1 MLILYSSDSGN
12 LGCIPYLLIILKG
25 RSMSLSS
32 SLQNYLSD
40 LGLVV
45 PEQPTI
51 EFVQA
56 LQAGHVA
63 RYSFNSLAVVLGE
76 EISLDLD
83 EVSQKIVTRGLGG
96 YCFEHNKLTFE
107 LLKALGY
114 DVQLKL
120 ARVLNNNF
128 EREAGRTHRVTLL
141 TLEGVSYLVDTGFG
155 GNGPIAPLRLDIN
168 TQQVVGLDCYRMLA
182 KGKGEYDLQVC
193 KGDDY
198 FTLYRFDSAAY
209 TDADCTLGHFY
220 SHKNP
225 QAVFLKNLMVTLKKA
240 DQTVALV
247 NAEFITRDQQGERKQ
262 LVESH
267 ELLGN
272 ILDSEF
278 DIVLEP
284 AVVEHLFIRF
294 LAPMLAAD
302 EVGATS

>member
-1 MLILYSSDSGN
+1 
-12 LGCIPYLLIILKG
+12 
-25 RSMSLSS
+25 MSLLS

-45 PEQPTI
+45 PEPLNI
-51 EFVQA
+51 EFVEA
-56 LQAGHVA
+56 LQSAHVA

-76 EISLDLD
+76 GISLELEDI
-83 EVSQKIVTRGLGG
+83 SQKIVTRGLGG

-141 TLEGVSYLVDTGFG
+141 TFEGVQYLVDTGFG

-168 TQQVVGLDCYRMLA
+168 TQQVAGLDRYRMLA
-182 KGKGEYDLQVC
+182 KGNGEYDLQVL
-193 KGDDY
+193 KDSDY

-209 TDADCTLGHFY
+209 TDADCALGHFY
-220 SHKNP
+220 SHKHS
-225 QAVFLKNLMVTLKKA
+225 QAVFFKNLMVTLKKK

-247 NAEFITRDQQGERKQ
+247 NAEFTRRDRQGERKQ
-262 LVESH
+262 LIESP
-267 ELLGN
+267 ESLGN
-272 ILDSEF
+272 ILSSEF
-278 DIVLEP
+278 GIALEP

-302 EVGATS
+302 KVGVTS

>member
-1 MLILYSSDSGN
+1 M
-12 LGCIPYLLIILKG
+12 P
-25 RSMSLSS
+25 LSS

-45 PEQPTI
+45 PETPSI
-51 EFVQA
+51 EFVKA
-56 LQAGHVA
+56 LQSAHVA

-76 EISLDLD
+76 DISLDLD
-83 EVSQKIVTRGLGG
+83 AISQKIVTRGLGG

-168 TQQVVGLDCYRMLA
+168 TQQVAGLDRYRMLA
-182 KGKGEYDLQVC
+182 KGKGEYDLQVV

-198 FTLYRFDSAAY
+198 FTLYRFDSATY
-209 TDADCTLGHFY
+209 SDADCALGHFY
-220 SHKNP
+220 SHKNSN
-225 QAVFLKNLMVTLKKA
+225 AVFLKNLMVTLKKQ
-240 DQTVALV
+240 DQTIALV
-247 NAEFITRDQQGERKQ
+247 NAELTIRDSQGEQK
-262 LVESH
+262 LLIESP
-267 ELLGN
+267 ESLGN
-272 ILDSEF
+272 ILSSEF
-278 DIVLEP
+278 DINLEP
-284 AVVEHLFIRF
+284 SVVEHLFIRF
-294 LAPMLAAD
+294 VAPVLA
-302 EVGATS
+302 ENKVGITS

>member
-1 MLILYSSDSGN
+1 
-12 LGCIPYLLIILKG
+12 
-25 RSMSLSS
+25 MSLSS

-45 PEQPTI
+45 PEPLNI

-56 LQAGHVA
+56 LQERHVA

-76 EISLDLD
+76 EISLELD
-83 EVSQKIVTRGLGG
+83 AISQKIVTRGLGG

-155 GNGPIAPLRLDIN
+155 GNGPIAPLRLDSN
-168 TQQVVGLDCYRMLA
+168 TQQVAGLDRYRLLA
-182 KGKGEYDLQVC
+182 KGKGEYDLQVM
-193 KGDDY
+193 KGEDY
-198 FTLYRFDSAAY
+198 FTLYRFDHADY
-209 TDADCTLGHFY
+209 TDADCALGHFY

-225 QAVFLKNLMVTLKKA
+225 NAVFLKNLMVTLKQK
-240 DQTVALV
+240 DQTMALV
-247 NAEFITRDQQGERKQ
+247 NAELIIRNRQGEKKRMI
-262 LVESH
+262 ETP
-267 ELLGN
+267 ELLN
-272 ILDSEF
+272 DILITEF
-278 DIVLEP
+278 DIVLDP
-284 AVVEHLFIRF
+284 ALVEHLFIRF
-294 LAPMLAAD
+294 LAPILAVD
-302 EVGATS
+302 EVGTRS

>member
-1 MLILYSSDSGN
+1 M
-12 LGCIPYLLIILKG
+12 P
-25 RSMSLSS
+25 LSS

-45 PEQPTI
+45 PETPSV

-56 LQAGHVA
+56 LQAEHVA

-76 EISLDLD
+76 DISLDV
-83 EVSQKIVTRGLGG
+83 EAISEKIVTCGMGG
-96 YCFEHNKLTFE
+96 YCFEHNKLTYE

-120 ARVLNNNF
+120 ARVLNNNL

-168 TQQVVGLDCYRMLA
+168 TDQTAGLDRYRLLA
-182 KGKGEYDLQVC
+182 KGKGEYDLQVI
-193 KGDDY
+193 KDADY
-198 FTLYRFDSAAY
+198 FTLYRFDNAAY
-209 TDADCTLGHFY
+209 SDGDCELGHFY

-225 QAVFLKNLMVTLKKA
+225 HAVFLKNLMVTLKKN
-240 DQTVALV
+240 DQTLALV
-247 NAEFITRDQQGERKQ
+247 NSELITRDRLGERKQ
-262 LVESH
+262 QIESP
-267 ELLGN
+267 EVLGN
-272 ILDSEF
+272 ILLSEF
-278 DIVLEP
+278 DIALEP

-294 LAPMLAAD
+294 LEPMLSVN
-302 EVGATS
+302 EVGAES